1 MKVLCFTSVF
11 ALTAISALAGA
22 SLDLNGSWAFRFE
35 EGKSIEEVAEPAFS
49 ATDTMVVPGCWD
61 TMPQWFLKR
70 GTGLYRRT
78 FSLAEPVENAWL
90 VVDGMGLRGDFRIDG
105 RPLGVHPYPY
115 ARLEI
120 ETGPLA
126 AGEHTVFAALDN
138 RFDWE
143 TMRLARPY
151 YDFYFFGGFY
161 HGVSLSFDNR
171 KLFVRTRD
179 YKTGKIEIEAVNF
192 KTRDFDATLVFD
204 GENEVP
210 ASFKNGR
217 AMVNVP
223 NFKLWSPDSPSL
235 HEVSINLSTL
245 QPFNLSTRFGIRT
258 VEARDRRIWLNGEPI
273 FLKGVNRHEQN
284 GEFGAA
290 TSEAQMVR
298 DLQLVKSLNA
308 NFVRGAHYQQSQ
320 RFLDL
325 CDEMGVLVW
334 EESLGWGNGQAYTR
348 QYDKIDELSDEGFRA
363 AQIHETREMVRASF
377 NHPSVILFGFLNECA
392 SGRQECKTLVDG
404 LIDAVRA
411 EDSGRLVTF
420 ACNHWRSDVCHENT
434 DVVAFNTYPGT
445 IPNMPGLPEELAER
459 VRNLDPKSNGSA
471 GFNVIAKHF
480 RDLYPDKPI
489 IVSECGCGAIY
500 GLHDPAAGVM
510 SEEFQDEYLTDVLE
524 AIWDNPEIVGYAIWQ
539 MKDNRTYH
547 RNSNL
552 QPAKMMAGHSIA
564 GIFDIQGRPKKAVE
578 TVKRFFAAETLQA
591 RNKADSSQMSAAGE
605 YRLQEDVYVVSEVPG
620 YNAWPM
626 IQAVGDK
633 LICTYSRGSGHSIG
647 EGRRDA
653 FARVSED
660 GGITWGDENVVSA
673 DPDEGEVMTGKGLDS
688 RGIALFWVR
697 CIGRKRHHDLYR
709 TADGVRFAKI
719 ASPCLDPMPMQIT
732 DIFPVGK
739 GLMCL
744 WFATDYSRDG
754 RGSWGTLESTD
765 DGATWTQRI
774 VERELPLAELPTEP
788 SVVAIGGGRLL
799 GIARTEISGPNG
811 GRQFQLVSIDD
822 GETWSKFKTI
832 LRKGGNDADIRDSG
846 YGFRR
851 FSRRAKATASARVA
865 TPRRE

>member
-1 MKVLCFTSVF
+1 MNSRLVLSAVSV
-11 ALTAISALAGA
+11 AVAMSAWA
-22 SLDLNGSWAFRFE
+22 SAALDLNGSWAFRFE
-35 EGKSIEEVAEPAFS
+35 NDKSIEEVADPAFA

-78 FSLAEPVENAWL
+78 FSLTEPVANAWL

-105 RPLGVHPYPY
+105 KPLGVHPYPY

-126 AGEHTVFAALDN
+126 AGEHTIFAALDN
-138 RFDWE
+138 RFDWQ

-161 HGVSLSFDNR
+161 HGVSLAFDNR

-179 YKTGKIEIEAVNF
+179 YKTGKVEIEAVNF
-192 KTRDFDATLVFD
+192 KARDFDATLVFD
-204 GENEVP
+204 GRNEVR
-210 ASFKNGR
+210 ASFVGGR
-217 AMVNVP
+217 ATVNVP
-223 NFKLWSPDSPSL
+223 NFKLWSPETPNL
-235 HEVSINLSTL
+235 HTVEIRGTGNGERGTVA
-245 QPFNLSTRFGIRT
+245 RFGIRV
-258 VEARDRRIWLNGEPI
+258 VEARDRRIWLNGEPV

-308 NFVRGAHYQQSQ
+308 NFIRGAHYQQSQ

-334 EESLGWGNGQAYTR
+334 EESLGWGNGQMYTR
-348 QYDKIDELSDEGFRA
+348 QYDKIDELSDEGFRI

-392 SGRQECKTLVDG
+392 SGKPECKALVDS
-404 LIDAVRA
+404 LIDAIKA

-420 ACNHWRSDVCHENT
+420 ACNIWRSDVCHANT

-445 IPNMPGLPEELAER
+445 IPNLPGLPEELAER

-480 RDLYPDKPI
+480 RGQYPDKPI
-489 IVSECGCGAIY
+489 MVSECGCGAIY

-524 AIWDNPEIVGYAIWQ
+524 TIWANPEIVGYAIWQ

-552 QPAKMMAGHSIA
+552 QPAKQMAGHSIA
-564 GIFDIQGRPKKAVE
+564 GIFDAQGRPKKAVE
-578 TVKRFFAAETLQA
+578 TVKRFF
-591 RNKADSSQMSAAGE
+591 K
-605 YRLQEDVYVVSEVPG
+605 
-620 YNAWPM
+620 
-626 IQAVGDK
+626 
-633 LICTYSRGSGHSIG
+633 
-647 EGRRDA
+647 
-653 FARVSED
+653 
-660 GGITWGDENVVSA
+660 
-673 DPDEGEVMTGKGLDS
+673 
-688 RGIALFWVR
+688 
-697 CIGRKRHHDLYR
+697 
-709 TADGVRFAKI
+709 
-719 ASPCLDPMPMQIT
+719 
-732 DIFPVGK
+732 
-739 GLMCL
+739 
-744 WFATDYSRDG
+744 
-754 RGSWGTLESTD
+754 
-765 DGATWTQRI
+765 
-774 VERELPLAELPTEP
+774 
-788 SVVAIGGGRLL
+788 
-799 GIARTEISGPNG
+799 
-811 GRQFQLVSIDD
+811 
-822 GETWSKFKTI
+822 SKK
-832 LRKGGNDADIRDSG
+832 
-846 YGFRR
+846 
-851 FSRRAKATASARVA
+851 
-865 TPRRE
+865 

>member
-1 MKVLCFTSVF
+1 MSPRSVLSLLSVV
-11 ALTAISALAGA
+11 AATPALASA
-22 SLDLNGSWAFRFE
+22 AIDLNGSWAFRFE
-35 EGKSIEEVAEPAFS
+35 SGKSIEEVADPGFA
-49 ATDTMVVPGCWD
+49 ATDTMTVPGCWD

-70 GTGLYRRT
+70 GTGLYRRN

-105 RPLGVHPYPY
+105 KPLGIHPYPY

-120 ETGPLA
+120 ETGPLS

-138 RFDWE
+138 RFNWE

-171 KLFVRTRD
+171 RLLVRTRD
-179 YKTGKIEIEAVNF
+179 YRTGKIEIEAVNF
-192 KTRDFDATLVFD
+192 KARDFDAILRFD
-204 GENEVP
+204 GKNEVKT
-210 ASFKNGR
+210 SFVGGR
-217 AMVNVP
+217 ATAHVP
-223 NFKLWSPDSPSL
+223 NFRLWSPESPNL
-235 HEVSINLSTL
+235 HTVAVSLSTS

-290 TSEAQMVR
+290 TCEAQMVR

-334 EESLGWGNGQAYTR
+334 EESLGWGNGQQYTR

-392 SGRQECKTLVDG
+392 SGRPECKSLVDG
-404 LIDAVRA
+404 LIDAIRA

-459 VRNLDPKSNGSA
+459 VRNLDPKGNGSA

-480 RDLYPDKPI
+480 RDRYPDKPI
-489 IVSECGCGAIY
+489 MVSECGCGAIY

-552 QPAKMMAGHSIA
+552 QPAKMMAGQSIA

-578 TVKRFFAAETLQA
+578 TVKRFF
-591 RNKADSSQMSAAGE
+591 
-605 YRLQEDVYVVSEVPG
+605 
-620 YNAWPM
+620 
-626 IQAVGDK
+626 
-633 LICTYSRGSGHSIG
+633 
-647 EGRRDA
+647 
-653 FARVSED
+653 
-660 GGITWGDENVVSA
+660 
-673 DPDEGEVMTGKGLDS
+673 GKS
-688 RGIALFWVR
+688 
-697 CIGRKRHHDLYR
+697 
-709 TADGVRFAKI
+709 
-719 ASPCLDPMPMQIT
+719 
-732 DIFPVGK
+732 
-739 GLMCL
+739 
-744 WFATDYSRDG
+744 
-754 RGSWGTLESTD
+754 
-765 DGATWTQRI
+765 
-774 VERELPLAELPTEP
+774 
-788 SVVAIGGGRLL
+788 
-799 GIARTEISGPNG
+799 
-811 GRQFQLVSIDD
+811 
-822 GETWSKFKTI
+822 
-832 LRKGGNDADIRDSG
+832 
-846 YGFRR
+846 
-851 FSRRAKATASARVA
+851 RAKTLRPQDEAR
-865 TPRRE
+865 EE

>member
-1 MKVLCFTSVF
+1 MSPKSVLSVT
-11 ALTAISALAGA
+11 LVMVVMSALASA
-22 SLDLNGSWAFRFE
+22 TLDLNGSWSFRFE
-35 EGKSIEEVAEPAFS
+35 NGKSIEEVADPAFA

-61 TMPQWFLKR
+61 AMPQWFLKR

-78 FSLAEPVENAWL
+78 FSLMEPVENAWL

-105 RPLGVHPYPY
+105 KTLGVHAYPY

-138 RFDWE
+138 RFDWQ

-161 HGVSLSFDNR
+161 HGVSLTFDNR
-171 KLFVRTRD
+171 KLFVRTCD

-192 KTRDFDATLVFD
+192 KDRNFDATLVFD
-204 GENEVP
+204 GKNEVST
-210 ASFKNGR
+210 SFKNGR
-217 AMVNVP
+217 AMADVP
-223 NFKLWSPDSPSL
+223 NFKLWSPETPNL
-235 HEVSINLSTL
+235 HTVEIRGTGNGERGTVA
-245 QPFNLSTRFGIRT
+245 RFGIRV

-284 GEFGAA
+284 SEFGAA

-308 NFVRGAHYQQSQ
+308 NFIRGAHYQQSQ

-325 CDEMGVLVW
+325 CDEMGVLGW
-334 EESLGWGNGQAYTR
+334 EESLGWGTGKDYTR
-348 QYDKIDELSDEGFRA
+348 QYDKIDELTDEGFRA

-392 SGRQECKTLVDG
+392 SGKPECKSLVDS
-404 LIDAVRA
+404 LIDAIKA

-420 ACNHWRSDVCHENT
+420 ACNHWRFDVCHENT

-459 VRNLDPKSNGSA
+459 VRNLDPKSSGSA

-480 RDLYPDKPI
+480 RDRYPDKPI

-500 GLHDPAAGVM
+500 GLHDLAAGLM

-524 AIWDNPEIVGYAIWQ
+524 TIWENPEIVGYAIWQ

-564 GIFDIQGRPKKAVE
+564 GIFDAQGRPKRAVE
-578 TVKRFFAAETLQA
+578 TVKKFF
-591 RNKADSSQMSAAGE
+591 KC
-605 YRLQEDVYVVSEVPG
+605 
-620 YNAWPM
+620 
-626 IQAVGDK
+626 K
-633 LICTYSRGSGHSIG
+633 
-647 EGRRDA
+647 
-653 FARVSED
+653 
-660 GGITWGDENVVSA
+660 
-673 DPDEGEVMTGKGLDS
+673 
-688 RGIALFWVR
+688 
-697 CIGRKRHHDLYR
+697 
-709 TADGVRFAKI
+709 
-719 ASPCLDPMPMQIT
+719 
-732 DIFPVGK
+732 
-739 GLMCL
+739 
-744 WFATDYSRDG
+744 
-754 RGSWGTLESTD
+754 
-765 DGATWTQRI
+765 
-774 VERELPLAELPTEP
+774 
-788 SVVAIGGGRLL
+788 
-799 GIARTEISGPNG
+799 
-811 GRQFQLVSIDD
+811 
-822 GETWSKFKTI
+822 
-832 LRKGGNDADIRDSG
+832 
-846 YGFRR
+846 
-851 FSRRAKATASARVA
+851 
-865 TPRRE
+865 